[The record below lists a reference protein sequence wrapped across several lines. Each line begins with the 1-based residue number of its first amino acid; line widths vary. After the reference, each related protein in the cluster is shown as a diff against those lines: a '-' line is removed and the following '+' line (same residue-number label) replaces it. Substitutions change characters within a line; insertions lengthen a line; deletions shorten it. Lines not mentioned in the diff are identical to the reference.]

1 VLRIRS
7 RRVKVHHPKRR
18 KGHKHAPPAF
28 ATVGLSVKC
37 DQAAQVTLTGT
48 VTTRLVA
55 KGKHGKAVRLRRV
68 RATVRGSVATTL
80 DVRLTPSLLRALERH
95 VRETGSFTLTAQG
108 AGGTARARTR
118 GRLRL

>member
-1 VLRIRS
+1 M
-7 RRVKVHHPKRR
+7 
-18 KGHKHAPPAF
+18 
-28 ATVGLSVKC
+28 
-37 DQAAQVTLTGT
+37 
-48 VTTRLVA
+48 RLAA
-55 KGKHGKAVRLRRV
+55 KGKHGKARTQRVRLRRV